1 MSDPDADP
9 ELGGTELGDTE
20 LGDTGFPVI
29 PTRADVLRDRRVQY
43 ESAGLD
49 VADLAPEPVDQW
61 RRWHDQ
67 ALDAGVAEPNAM
79 TVATIGADGVPDA
92 RIVLA
97 RAADEGGLVFYT
109 NYEGAKSR
117 QLDTV
122 PTAAAVFAWL
132 DLHRQVRLRARVERV
147 SPEESDAYFASR
159 PRGSQLGAWASPQ
172 SDVIAGREV
181 IENNYKTLE
190 EKFSSGEIPR
200 PGYWGGYVL
209 RPSMIEFWQGQP
221 SRLHDRLLYRRAG
234 LEWTCSRLAP

>member
-9 ELGGTELGDTE
+9 ELGDTDFGDTV
-20 LGDTGFPVI
+20 FPGI

-49 VADLAPEPVDQW
+49 VDDLAPEPVDQW

-97 RAADEGGLVFYT
+97 READERGLVFYT
-109 NYEGAKSR
+109 NFEGAMSR
-117 QLDTV
+117 QLDIAPV
-122 PTAAAVFAWL
+122 AAAVFSWL

-147 SPEESDAYFASR
+147 STEQSDAYFASR

-172 SDVIAGREV
+172 SDVIADRSLLDDRVAEYDARFADVEV
-181 IENNYKTLE
+181 
-190 EKFSSGEIPR
+190 PR
-200 PGYWGGYVL
+200 PPNWGGWRL
-209 RPSMIEFWQGQP
+209 IPFEWEFWQGRP
-221 SRLHDRLLYRRAG
+221 SRLHDRLRYRSLGDPPA
-234 LEWTCSRLAP
+234 WHIDRLAP

>member
-1 MSDPDADP
+1 M
-9 ELGGTELGDTE
+9 
-20 LGDTGFPVI
+20 
-29 PTRADVLRDRRVQY
+29 LRDRRVQY

-49 VADLAPEPVDQW
+49 VDDLAAEPVDQW

-159 PRGSQLGAWASPQ
+159 PAGASSAP
-172 SDVIAGREV
+172 GR
-181 IENNYKTLE
+181 
-190 EKFSSGEIPR
+190 R
-200 PGYWGGYVL
+200 
-209 RPSMIEFWQGQP
+209 
-221 SRLHDRLLYRRAG
+221 RRA
-234 LEWTCSRLAP
+234 T